1 MKLGRAI
8 IKIITF
14 ILVIILVG
22 YFIYVGRMI
31 LE

>member
-1 MKLGRAI
+1 MNVGRAI
-8 IKIITF
+8 IKLITF

>member
-1 MKLGRAI
+1 MNVGREVLKL
-8 IKIITF
+8 ITF
-14 ILVIILVG
+14 ILVIILAG